1 MCASVCQMHNYCCE
15 MATDSH
21 GEIKGMEMSD
31 KPGFMR
37 RYWTILR
44 TPAQVGMWFVL
55 TFGFFGGIIFWGG
68 FNTTL
73 AATNTEEFCISC
85 HTMNDNVY
93 EEYKTSIHYKNRSG
107 VRAICSDCHV
117 PHEWSSKMMRKVG
130 AAKDVWG
137 QITGVINTPEK
148 FEEHRLGMATRE
160 WGRFRRDNS
169 LACRNCH
176 ETDSFDFS
184 KQGDPGTYMH
194 QTMLADGGFTCIDCH
209 KGIAHTLPKTPNLG
223 LLAPVNLVREAED
236 RRDEVRSY
244 LYDK

>member
-1 MCASVCQMHNYCCE
+1 
-15 MATDSH
+15 
-21 GEIKGMEMSD
+21 MSLMPRLL
-31 KPGFMR
+31 KRYMVMLRAPG
-37 RYWTILR
+37 T
-44 TPAQVGMWFVL
+44 VGMWFVL

-73 AATNTEEFCISC
+73 EATNTEAFCISC
-85 HTMNDNVY
+85 HTMRDNVY

-107 VRAICSDCHV
+107 VKAICSDCHV

-137 QITGVINTPEK
+137 QITGVVSTPEK
-148 FEEHRLGMATRE
+148 FEEHRLAMATRE

-176 ETDSFDFS
+176 ETGSFDFT
-184 KQGDPGTYMH
+184 KQGAPGKAMH
-194 QTMLADGGFTCIDCH
+194 QLMLADGGFTCIDCH
-209 KGIAHTLPKTPNLG
+209 KGIAHNLPETLDLDQVVPS
-223 LLAPVNLVREAED
+223 LLVLEAED
-236 RRDEVRSY
+236 RRSEVRSY

>member
-1 MCASVCQMHNYCCE
+1 
-15 MATDSH
+15 
-21 GEIKGMEMSD
+21 MSE
-31 KPGFMR
+31 KPGFLR
-37 RYWTILR
+37 RYWTMLR

-55 TFGFFGGIIFWGG
+55 TFGFFGGILFWGG

-73 AATNTEEFCISC
+73 EATNTETFCISC
-85 HTMNDNVY
+85 HTMRDNVY

-107 VRAICSDCHV
+107 VRATCADCHV

-137 QITGVINTPEK
+137 QITGVVSTPEK
-148 FEEHRLGMATRE
+148 FEEHRLAMATRE

-176 ETDSFDFS
+176 ETDYFDFS

-194 QTMLADGGFTCIDCH
+194 QTMLEDGGFTCIDCH
-209 KGIAHTLPKTPNLG
+209 KGIAHTLPETPDLDRLVPS
-223 LLAPVNLVREAED
+223 LLVGEAED